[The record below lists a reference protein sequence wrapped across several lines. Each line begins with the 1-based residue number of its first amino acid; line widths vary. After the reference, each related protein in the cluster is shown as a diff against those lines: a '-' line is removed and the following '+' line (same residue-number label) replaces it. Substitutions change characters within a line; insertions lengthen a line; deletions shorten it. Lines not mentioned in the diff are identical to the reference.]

1 MGGQLAEV
9 VCQNV
14 GGKEMGGGSAE
25 LPLELG
31 EGVVRVSGCL
41 PPAVCPKSIL
51 VTGGGGGGLLFHSRH
66 PD

>member
-1 MGGQLAEV
+1 MGEELAEV

-14 GGKEMGGGSAE
+14 GVKEMGGGSAE

-51 VTGGGGGGLLFHSRH
+51 VTGGGGGGGSTSL
-66 PD
+66 PQ